1 MEKDIIRVLRPEE
14 IEVRVSTVN
23 DREVSLLLYK
33 DARVDQRILDETFGH
48 FKDQDRRCRIGGRY
62 GI

>member
-14 IEVRVSTVN
+14 IEVWVSTVN
-23 DREVSLLLYK
+23 DRGVSLLLYK
-33 DARVDQRILDETFGH
+33 DARVGQRILDETFGS
-48 FKDQDRRCRIGGRY
+48 FKDQDRRCRIRGRY